1 MDRLSVLHVL
11 YGAEDKVNM
20 ATNTETAGS
29 MFDTIKLLLALLVL
43 IAGIVGFYYF
53 AEESLL
59 YRVLGLLAVVGVA
72 IGISMA
78 TAKGR
83 NLVGFLGAS
92 RTEVRKMVWPTRAET
107 IQTTLVVFVL
117 VVILAIFLLLVDMWL
132 GASVKA
138 LLSVGG

>member
-1 MDRLSVLHVL
+1 
-11 YGAEDKVNM
+11 M
-20 ATNTETAGS
+20 ATNTETTGS
-29 MFDTIKLLLALLVL
+29 IFDTIKLLLALLVL
-43 IAGIVGFYYF
+43 IAGIAGFYYF

-72 IGISMA
+72 VGISM
-78 TAKGR
+78 TTVKGK

-107 IQTTLVVFVL
+107 MQTTLMVFIL
-117 VVILAIFLLLVDMWL
+117 VVILAIFLWFVDMLL
-132 GASVKA
+132 GAGVKA